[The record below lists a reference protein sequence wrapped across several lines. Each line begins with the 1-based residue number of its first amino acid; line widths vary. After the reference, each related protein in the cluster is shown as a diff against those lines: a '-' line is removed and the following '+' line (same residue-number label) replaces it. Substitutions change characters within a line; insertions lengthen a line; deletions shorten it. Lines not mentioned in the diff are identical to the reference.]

1 MRLPGNAGEGREKL
15 RRRPTRWDKQ
25 TPEYDLTSY
34 IAVGSAVCTVIG
46 GGSCAAAVHI
56 CAVVRA
62 GPVCT
67 GAVAA
72 AVGICAVVRAG
83 SVYTGAVAGAA
94 GICAVVRAGAVVS
107 TVNTCTAVAA
117 IARDVIGNII
127 DTVNHV
133 VHYIAEAVP
142 QGRIVALGCAA
153 LTDPVS
159 HIRFI
164 VVIGIVAAGSASA
177 ALTCRTGFLSAVSGH
192 IVRAAV
198 VFVIVGT
205 RRCHTHAGK
214 HQPQS
219 QKLSGSGK
227 FLSFFHNYRHAF
239 P

>member
-67 GAVAA
+67 GAVA
-72 AVGICAVVRAG
+72 
-83 SVYTGAVAGAA
+83 GAA

-142 QGRIVALGCAA
+142 QGRIVALGCSA